1 MKRRFIVLILFA
13 IATLI
18 FVVLSVAYSPRSS
31 SGNGILT
38 IRTEP
43 EDLAVLIDDAVL
55 GKTPLENISI
65 KSGQHLVSIGDN
77 WKEQILIAKGYES
90 VIIRNFS
97 YGVKMATGYSIGYEV
112 VGNIFGKPTQLVI
125 TSTPSNSNVFQGETT
140 LGSTPL
146 LITKDQF
153 TDQPLRIVKDG
164 YEESLVSLNIKD
176 DMTMRLDVNLMANP
190 VATLGKV
197 DIGSRV
203 QSYTLDPNETLIIN
217 PRYSWGSN
225 LTLEKDPVVTPWNK
239 IEVWGIQ
246 QKSKVDNETM
256 ISLDDFFKV
265 KYKLPGI
272 PFAYV
277 INSQGE
283 IFEGLGIYDY
293 DYSGSGFENAT
304 FTAGSAPV
312 LVFFDQGIEL
322 NENMLK
328 SLKWLTRYFEQDPTL
343 SARFVSNLD
352 LVTIKAGETK
362 TIELQWQN
370 TSSLIWRRDTFYQ
383 VLIVT
388 PGSVTSEFYDPS
400 LWKSI
405 NQIARFNEEVVLP
418 GAIATF
424 SIPLKAPYYS
434 GDFTQDIE
442 LFDVSRN
449 AVIAG
454 TSQTINLRVTE
465 GTDKVLI
472 VKETPTGFLNV
483 RSGPGTNFQLLTTLF
498 VGEKV
503 AWVKEEGGWFQI
515 ILRDGASGWVTNT
528 YVEVR

>member
-18 FVVLSVAYSPRSS
+18 FVVLSIAYSPNRNG
-31 SGNGILT
+31 GNGT
-38 IRTEP
+38 ITVRTEP

-55 GKTPLENISI
+55 GKTPLENVSI
-65 KSGQHLVSIGDN
+65 KSGEHIISIGDN
-77 WKEQILIAKGYES
+77 WKEKILVAKGYES

-97 YGVKMATGYSIGYEV
+97 YGVKMTTGYSIGYEV
-112 VGNIFGKPTQLVI
+112 IGNIFGKPTQLVI
-125 TSTPSNSNVFQGETT
+125 TATPSNSSVFQGETL
-140 LGSTPL
+140 LGTTPI
-146 LITKDQF
+146 LITQDQF
-153 TDQPLRIVKDG
+153 TDQPLKVVKDG
-164 YEESLVSLNIKD
+164 YEESLVSLNIKNE
-176 DMTMRLDVNLMANP
+176 MTMRLDVNLMANP
-190 VATLGKV
+190 IATLGKV

-203 QSYTLDPNETLIIN
+203 QSYTLDPNENPTIT
-217 PRYSWGSN
+217 PRYTWGTN
-225 LTLEKDPVVTPWNK
+225 LTFEKDPVVTPWNK

-246 QKSKVDNETM
+246 QKTKIDNET
-256 ISLDDFFKV
+256 ILSLDEFFKV

-277 INSQGE
+277 INPQGE

-293 DYSGSGFENAT
+293 DYSSSGFENVT
-304 FTAGSAPV
+304 FTGGSAPI
-312 LVFFDQGIEL
+312 LVFFEEGIEL
-322 NENMLK
+322 NENMIK
-328 SLKWLTRYFEQDPTL
+328 SLKWLTRYFEQDPIL
-343 SARFVSNLD
+343 SARFVSNSD
-352 LVTIKAGETK
+352 LVTIKAGETE

-370 TSSLIWRRDTFYQ
+370 TSSLIWRKNTFYQ

-405 NQIARFNEEVVLP
+405 NQISGFQEDIVLP

-424 SIPLKAPYYS
+424 RIPLKAPYYS
-434 GDFTQDIE
+434 GDFAQNVE

-449 AVIAG
+449 AVIIG
-454 TSQTINLRVTE
+454 TTQAINLKVTE